1 MKKVVSVF
9 LVLLMAFSSFSIGA
23 YAQNNLLGST
33 EDTLPADTVIESGKT
48 YYISTVEDLKTL
60 AKIVNEDGNDC
71 DGVSFWLNND
81 IVVNSGDFS
90 MSDSGEPLYNGKPVE
105 ECAELVSIESIG
117 TNKNKFK
124 GSFIGDG
131 HTISGLYNNALFGY
145 CSKVKITDFCIE
157 NSYITSKGILGN
169 YFSSSGHIRNC
180 CVEGIV
186 DSSTDKVG
194 IFAGTMLGTIIREC
208 YAEGYVSGNSNVG
221 GFAGNMSNCEV
232 SDSMSNVQVK
242 ANNTAGGFAGKI
254 YGEDSFFE
262 LCAATGTVNCEDET
276 AGQFASLVES
286 YIIDDGYE
294 ITKTLNICYATVDSA
309 KGTLPFCAEFIGEAE
324 SVNQCYYM
332 SDKQGENG
340 FKTYTQ
346 KEMKTSAFVDVLNA
360 DIIAQHEGA
369 NLDWGYFGI
378 YFVGNNGEYPVPYIL
393 HEKGIGVSAHD
404 FTEWNLYNSANEKR
418 SCKYYACDEYE
429 TRTHYHLW
437 SEYIY
442 NNDAAEDIDGTKTAH
457 CLMDGCTTT
466 DTIAD
471 REHIRTNAIP
481 LTENT
486 TLEKGKLYTIS
497 NFNEWKSFVKVCEQ
511 DTTDVSFALKS
522 DIAIEKD
529 AELKPIEKF
538 SGILD
543 GMGYEITN
551 TAEIFALC
559 DGAEI
564 KNITVSCDSVTDISS
579 VSEAAGTLCAKAIN
593 SKFADCTTDCP
604 ISGTNQYLG
613 GLIGLAENCE
623 IIGCRNI
630 SDITGAVKCF
640 VGGLIGT
647 ARNCIIEE
655 SYNSGNIYG
664 STAGGLLGELDECE
678 ARYCYNIGDVKGTTW
693 SGGFAGMIFPLDTDD
708 TIYCCYSA
716 GNVSG
721 ENSGSFCGVYS
732 TSNIFAMFSCLFIG
746 DSIYEADSEGAIYT
760 SFQDYLDSLQDDGYN
775 YQIYEGKSLGIS
787 AAKEEK
793 LQKTSSSYY
802 ASKFVGDADNSNK
815 GFIQLRRFHTEHVW
829 SEYADNDNGV
839 ATASCLCQNC
849 YATKTQKNEINAA
862 DCLRV
867 IRGTSSLKKDEHG
880 EEYISINIKEGKNA
894 AGIYKKMLGDEFTDY
909 TLAIENGKVIE
920 TLTSYVAYVSQNTA
934 NVRGTIVF
942 KRSDGT
948 TQKYDIVFNLGLKEP
963 TDANCLR
970 TIRSSASM
978 EIDKNGDEYISVNI
992 ADGKNAVGIYKD
1004 VFGDKFV
1011 DYEITTENGKL
1022 LERADSYVAYVSQNK
1037 ANIYGTIT
1045 FSIADGTTKAYK
1057 IVFNLGLGEPTE
1069 EVPEIDIENELRLIR
1084 GSASLSED
1092 GKIVTVTLASGKTA
1106 TGVYAT
1112 TKSGYTVEIVSDSA
1126 TFASRTDAYVAYVSQ
1141 NKTNVEGIMT
1151 VTLADGSKLEYS
1163 VIYDIGK

>member
-1 MKKVVSVF
+1 MKIKIGLS
-9 LVLLMAFSSFSIGA
+9 LMLCIIIIFSSFPVAGFA
-23 YAQNNLLGST
+23 EELKT
-33 EDTLPADTVIESGKT
+33 ENSLTTEEVTSGKT

-60 AKIVNEDGNDC
+60 AKIVNEDENGC
-71 DGVSFWLNND
+71 QGSTFYLNND
-81 IVVNSGDFS
+81 IVVNDGEFS
-90 MSDSGEPLYNGKPVE
+90 LSETGEPLYKGK
-105 ECAELVSIESIG
+105 SIEENTKLIALDSIG
-117 TNKNKFK
+117 TSTTRFQGTFNGNN
-124 GSFIGDG
+124 
-131 HTISGLYNNALFGY
+131 HTVSGLYLNGLFGE
-145 CSKVKITDFCIE
+145 CSKARILNLNIK
-157 NSYITSKGILGN
+157 NSYVTSNGILGN
-169 YFSSSGHIRNC
+169 SFLSNAINYCS
-180 CVEGIV
+180 VEGV
-186 DSSTDKVG
+186 VNSTSESVG
-194 IFAGTMLGTIIREC
+194 LFAGKISGVNVTQC
-208 YAEGYVSGNSNVG
+208 YAEGYVNGNATVG
-221 GFAGNMSNCEV
+221 GFAGYMKNCEV
-232 SDSMSNVQVK
+232 SKVMCNAEVK
-242 ANNTAGGFAGKI
+242 ANSIAGGFAGEI
-254 YGEDSFFE
+254 IDEDSFFE

-286 YIIDDGYE
+286 YIIDDGYD
-294 ITKTLNICYATVDSA
+294 ITKTLNICYAAIDSA

-332 SDKQGENG
+332 GDKQGENG

-378 YFVGNNGEYPVPYIL
+378 YFVGNNSEYPVPYIL

-429 TRTHYHLW
+429 TRAHYHLW

-471 REHIRTNAIP
+471 REHIRTNVIP

-746 DSIYEADSEGAIYT
+746 DSISEADSEGAIYT

-894 AGIYKKMLGDEFTDY
+894 VGIYKEVLGDEFVGY
-909 TLAIENGKVIE
+909 ELAIENGKVRE
-920 TLTSYVAYVSQNTA
+920 TVTSYVAYVSQNTA
-934 NVRGTIVF
+934 NISGTITFTLADGTTKEYKIVFNLGLREPTDADCLRTIRSTPQINVDENGEDYISINIKEGKNAVGIYKEVLGDKFADYKLTFENGKVIEKADAYVAYVSQNTANIHGTIVF
-942 KRSDGT
+942 EKPDGT
-948 TQKYDIVFNLGLKEP
+948 TQKYDIVFDLGLKEP
-963 TDANCLR
+963 TDADCLR
-970 TIRSSASM
+970 TIRSTSTIKVD
-978 EIDKNGDEYISVNI
+978 ENGEEYISVNI
-992 ADGKNAVGIYKD
+992 MEGRNAVGIYKD
-1004 VFGDKFV
+1004 VLGDKFV
-1011 DYEITTENGKL
+1011 DYDFTVENGKVI
-1022 LERADSYVAYVSQNK
+1022 ERADAYVAYVSQNK
-1037 ANIYGTIT
+1037 ANVHGTIV
-1045 FSIADGTTKAYK
+1045 FLLADGVTREYK
-1057 IVFNLGLGEPTE
+1057 IVLNF
-1069 EVPEIDIENELRLIR
+1069 D
-1084 GSASLSED
+1084 S
-1092 GKIVTVTLASGKTA
+1092 
-1106 TGVYAT
+1106 
-1112 TKSGYTVEIVSDSA
+1112 VE
-1126 TFASRTDAYVAYVSQ
+1126 T
-1141 NKTNVEGIMT
+1141 
-1151 VTLADGSKLEYS
+1151 
-1163 VIYDIGK
+1163 